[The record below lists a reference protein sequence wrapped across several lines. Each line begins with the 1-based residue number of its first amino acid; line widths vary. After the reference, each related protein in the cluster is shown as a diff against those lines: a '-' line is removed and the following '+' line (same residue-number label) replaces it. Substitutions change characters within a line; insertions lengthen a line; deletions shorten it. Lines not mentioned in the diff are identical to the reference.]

1 MYGKPAQRGR
11 IEFIMVDS
19 ECPGSAIADEV

>member
-19 ECPGSAIADEV
+19 ECPGSAIADEA